1 MERSRYPMLVQ
12 MGNTRIISINAKTEL
27 IICMEQVSITG
38 GINMNDNVN
47 KPSRYQG
54 SKGLES
60 IEVIDNFI
68 GNLSGKAAW
77 CWGNAIK
84 YLLRFQDRQC
94 ERFAFMLKQ
103 KRLDNK
109 LSREAL
115 SKKLGYSQ
123 SLIKK
128 WECLEVHPNLYNVE
142 DVATYF
148 DLPVNVLIGEE

>member
-1 MERSRYPMLVQ
+1 MDRLELEYALYKDDTFITCGTLKEISDET
-12 MGNTRIISINAKTEL
+12 GISIKNLRYYSFKSYERKCPNGRRMVKIEL
-27 IICMEQVSITG
+27 EKISQ
-38 GINMNDNVN
+38 
-47 KPSRYQG
+47 
-54 SKGLES
+54 
-60 IEVIDNFI
+60 
-68 GNLSGKAAW
+68 
-77 CWGNAIK
+77 
-84 YLLRFQDRQC
+84 RQC
-94 ERFAFMLKQ
+94 ERFAFMLNQ

-148 DLPVNVLIGEE
+148 GLPVNVFIGEE

>member
-1 MERSRYPMLVQ
+1 MENEYALYQDDDFITCGTLREISDET
-12 MGNTRIISINAKTEL
+12 GISIKNLRYYSFKSYERKCPNGRRVVKIEL
-27 IICMEQVSITG
+27 EKISQ
-38 GINMNDNVN
+38 
-47 KPSRYQG
+47 
-54 SKGLES
+54 
-60 IEVIDNFI
+60 
-68 GNLSGKAAW
+68 
-77 CWGNAIK
+77 
-84 YLLRFQDRQC
+84 RQC
-94 ERFAFMLKQ
+94 ERFAFMLNQ

-148 DLPVNVLIGEE
+148 DLPVNVFIGEE

>member
-1 MERSRYPMLVQ
+1 MEKEYALYQDDDFITCGTLREISDET
-12 MGNTRIISINAKTEL
+12 GISIKNLRYYSFKSYERKCPNGRRVVKIEL
-27 IICMEQVSITG
+27 EKISQ
-38 GINMNDNVN
+38 
-47 KPSRYQG
+47 
-54 SKGLES
+54 
-60 IEVIDNFI
+60 
-68 GNLSGKAAW
+68 
-77 CWGNAIK
+77 
-84 YLLRFQDRQC
+84 RQC
-94 ERFAFMLKQ
+94 ERFAFMLNQ

-148 DLPVNVLIGEE
+148 DLPVNVFIGEE

>member
-1 MERSRYPMLVQ
+1 MSDRLELEYALYK
-12 MGNTRIISINAKTEL
+12 GDTFITCGTLKEISEDTGIAIVTLTSYASPSYKEKNPNGKQL
-27 IICMEQVSITG
+27 I
-38 GINMNDNVN
+38 
-47 KPSRYQG
+47 K
-54 SKGLES
+54 
-60 IEVIDNFI
+60 IDY
-68 GNLSGKAAW
+68 K
-77 CWGNAIK
+77 
-84 YLLRFQDRQC
+84 RFSDRQC

-128 WECLEVHPNLYNVE
+128 WESLEVHPNLYNVE

-148 DLPVNVLIGEE
+148 NLPVNVFIGEE

>member
-1 MERSRYPMLVQ
+1 MENEYALYQDDDFITCGTLREISDET
-12 MGNTRIISINAKTEL
+12 GISIKNLRYYSFKSYERKCPNGRRMVKIEL
-27 IICMEQVSITG
+27 EKISQ
-38 GINMNDNVN
+38 
-47 KPSRYQG
+47 
-54 SKGLES
+54 
-60 IEVIDNFI
+60 
-68 GNLSGKAAW
+68 
-77 CWGNAIK
+77 
-84 YLLRFQDRQC
+84 RQC
-94 ERFAFMLKQ
+94 ERFAFMLNQ

-148 DLPVNVLIGEE
+148 GLPVNVFIGEE

>member
-1 MERSRYPMLVQ
+1 MENEYALYQDDDFITCGTLREIRDET
-12 MGNTRIISINAKTEL
+12 GISIKNLRYYSFKSYERKCPNGRRVVKIEL
-27 IICMEQVSITG
+27 EKISQ
-38 GINMNDNVN
+38 
-47 KPSRYQG
+47 
-54 SKGLES
+54 
-60 IEVIDNFI
+60 
-68 GNLSGKAAW
+68 
-77 CWGNAIK
+77 
-84 YLLRFQDRQC
+84 RQC
-94 ERFAFMLKQ
+94 ERFAFMLNQ

-148 DLPVNVLIGEE
+148 DLPVNVFIGEE